1 MTVAMPDNFWL
12 SISQQEVQANVW
24 INFSQQVLVICSI
37 TQKPLE
43 KYNSLLLFTESQ
55 TTLSIDD

>member
-12 SISQQEVQANVW
+12 SISQQEVRANVW
-24 INFSQQVLVICSI
+24 INFSQQVLGMCSI

-43 KYNSLLLFTESQ
+43 K
-55 TTLSIDD
+55 